1 MAPPASGPP
10 AYGPPPYGPPGQA
23 YGYPPAGYQVPRYV
37 PPPVAVPTSP
47 GGYPLA
53 EFTDRLVAR
62 LIDGAILGAVSLI
75 FVVPI
80 YLVVFLSVMPTTTVV
95 NGDPDQAAQEVF
107 ALLGPLLGA
116 VALILVL
123 GLIVGYIYEVEM
135 MFRTGQTVGKRIMKI
150 RVIPLDP
157 AVALTR
163 GHAFKRYL
171 VERGAA
177 LVPAMTWVDGL
188 WQLWDKPYQQCLHD
202 KFATTVVIKLK
213 P

>member
-1 MAPPASGPP
+1 
-10 AYGPPPYGPPGQA
+10 YGPPPYGPPGQA

-95 NGDPDQAAQEVF
+95 NGDPD
-107 ALLGPLLGA
+107 L
-116 VALILVL
+116 
-123 GLIVGYIYEVEM
+123 
-135 MFRTGQTVGKRIMKI
+135 
-150 RVIPLDP
+150 
-157 AVALTR
+157 ALTR

-202 KFATTVVIKLK
+202 KFA
-213 P
+213 